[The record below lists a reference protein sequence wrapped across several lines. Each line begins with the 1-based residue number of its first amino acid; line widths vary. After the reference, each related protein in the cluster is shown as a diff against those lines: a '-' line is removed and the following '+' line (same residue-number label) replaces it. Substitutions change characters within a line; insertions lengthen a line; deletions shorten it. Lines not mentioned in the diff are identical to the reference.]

1 MNPCVI
7 SRAILTRIKADSTL
21 WSGGA
26 WTSAL
31 AGGAA
36 WPKGDPTVSPTYPN
50 IVWGVE
56 WNADNVFDGIMGE
69 GTVTF
74 AIYDVL
80 GSAGTDRLEVLID
93 RLIGDSMLSSGNRT
107 TPTYG
112 FHNHKLALPSL
123 GSTNVQGAVA
133 SEMNYTGCTLQ
144 PGDTDTTLTATVTF
158 NIRTSNTAANL

>member
-1 MNPCVI
+1 MNPAVI
-7 SRAILTRIKADSTL
+7 SRAILTRLKADSTL

-36 WPKGDPTVSPTYPN
+36 WPKGDPTVSPTFPN

-56 WNADNVFDGIMGE
+56 WTADNAFDGITGE
-69 GTVTF
+69 GVVTF
-74 AIYDVL
+74 AIFDVL

-93 RLIGDSMLSSGNRT
+93 RLIGDAMLPSGDRT
-107 TPTYG
+107 NPNYG
-112 FHNHKLALPSL
+112 FHNHLLALPSI

-158 NIRTSNTAANL
+158 NIRTSNTAANP

>member
-1 MNPCVI
+1 MNPAVI
-7 SRAILTRIKADSTL
+7 SRAILTRLKVDTTL
-21 WSGGA
+21 YTGGA

-36 WPKGDPTVSPTYPN
+36 WPKGNPATAPTFPN

-56 WNADNVFDGIMGE
+56 WNSDNTFSGIMGE

-74 AIYDVL
+74 AIYDL
-80 GSAGTDRLEVLID
+80 QSEGTDRLEVLID
-93 RLIGDSMLSSGNRT
+93 RLIGNAMLSSGSRNA
-107 TPTYG
+107 PTYG

-133 SEMNYTGCTLQ
+133 SEMNYTGCTLG

-158 NIRTSNTAANL
+158 TITTSNNAANP